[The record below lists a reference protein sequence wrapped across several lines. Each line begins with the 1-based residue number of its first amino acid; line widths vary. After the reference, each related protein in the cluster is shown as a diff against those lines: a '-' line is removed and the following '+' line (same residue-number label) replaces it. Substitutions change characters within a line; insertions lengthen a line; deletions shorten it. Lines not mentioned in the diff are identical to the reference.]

1 MTVLI
6 QEMSATVIT
15 AVNEW
20 TLTLA
25 DFTVMPK
32 KGVFKTMMDKNPG
45 LQQWLAGILSRKAEE
60 KRVRDGFQIQDPDD
74 IALARIES
82 GRRVD
87 EQEDIAPDAR
97 PEDEHEQETRA
108 VPRTIDG
115 DEEDTD
121 HDLARQ
127 LAQTIKQVAQD
138 LRAHP
143 PKRYSFEEWV
153 RFTKLIRFSRW
164 DRGQDRS
171 VIEEEVA
178 EQEEEEGLVEWD
190 WLGENSPGWAKMSEA
205 EWLLDRCCESLNRY
219 TRRQAFLVSKG
230 HKEPPGKFEE
240 VDERAS

>member
-6 QEMSATVIT
+6 QEMSNTVIS
-15 AVNEW
+15 AVNDW

-32 KGVFKTMMDKNPG
+32 KGVFKIMMDKNPG
-45 LQQWLAGILSRKAEE
+45 LQQWVSAMVSRRAGD
-60 KRVRDGFQIQDPDD
+60 KRVRDGFQVQDPDD
-74 IALARIES
+74 IALARVETE
-82 GRRVD
+82 GRGD
-87 EQEDIAPDAR
+87 EQEDNAPNARLEDQNEQGARIAP
-97 PEDEHEQETRA
+97 
-108 VPRTIDG
+108 RTMDG
-115 DEEDTD
+115 DDEDTD

-127 LAQTIKQVAQD
+127 LAQTIKDVAQD

-143 PKRYSFEEWV
+143 PKRYAFEEWV

-164 DRGQDRS
+164 DRGQDRRTL
-171 VIEEEVA
+171 EEEVA

-190 WLGENSPGWAKMSEA
+190 WLGENSPMLADISEA

-219 TRRQAFLVSKG
+219 TRRQAFLVSLKD
-230 HKEPPGKFEE
+230 KKSPGNLEE